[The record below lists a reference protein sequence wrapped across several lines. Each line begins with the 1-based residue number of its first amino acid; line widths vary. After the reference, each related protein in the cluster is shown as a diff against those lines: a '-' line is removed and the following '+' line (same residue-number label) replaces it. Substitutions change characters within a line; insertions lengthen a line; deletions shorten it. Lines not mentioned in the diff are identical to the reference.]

1 MLLSRFRHPLRK
13 ATIKQ
18 VSGNTV
24 SITFDGI
31 TTYKGVPVIGDTKY
45 LYPGQLVTVLCVDN
59 RPIVFAI
66 SGWGNLPPLV
76 NGEILVAGGGI
87 EGPPV
92 TIHSPVTFGSSMMSN
107 IFTIDQYQEMD
118 LVTQDPNEFLAG
130 PTGGP
135 PVKPYFRGLV
145 TADLPAID
153 LNDLDNVDATSPS
166 DGDILV
172 YNSTSFKWEKTT
184 PSNNRQS
191 ILTVPGALTVAANPL
206 RIYNRLGVAQSITEI
221 YACVGT
227 APTGSGVTA
236 TVAGTSVTIAAGS
249 NTGITTPGSPINWA
263 SGAYISMAVTA
274 IGSTVAGSDLVV
286 HIVHH

>member
-1 MLLSRFRHPLRK
+1 MPNRHPLNAK
-13 ATIKQ
+13 
-18 VSGNTV
+18 
-24 SITFDGI
+24 F
-31 TTYKGVPVIGDTKY
+31 
-45 LYPGQLVTVLCVDN
+45 LYPGQKVAVLCVDN
-59 RPIVFAI
+59 KPMVF
-66 SGWGNLPPLV
+66 SLGGWGSLPPLI
-76 NGEILVAGGGI
+76 NGEILVAGGGG
-87 EGPPV
+87 ENPPV
-92 TIHSPVTFGSSMMSN
+92 TIHSPVSFGSTPMSN

-153 LNDLDNVDATSPS
+153 LNDLDDVTATSPS
-166 DGDILV
+166 DGDMLK
-172 YNSTSFKWEKTT
+172 YNATTFEWEKV
-184 PSNNRQS
+184 SSIAVRQS
-191 ILTVPGALTVAANPL
+191 ILTVPGVLTVAANPL

-236 TVAGTSVTIAAGS
+236 TVAGTSVTIADAA
-249 NTGITTPGSPINWA
+249 NTGITTPGAPINWA

-274 IGSTVAGSDLVV
+274 IGSTIAGSDLVV